1 MNEGTAGG
9 ANIMTRLREETM
21 PLHKETESGSFQVD
35 LLSGRLPLD
44 SYTDLLEQLLL
55 AHRALERNLGRMAE
69 SHAAF
74 RQVIHERQF
83 QERNLTKD
91 LLHFARDPN
100 RARALPA
107 TQSFIDWIEET
118 ARSMPMALLGIHY
131 VLEGSKNG
139 GRFIAK
145 AIRRA
150 YSLAAG
156 AGTCYLDP
164 HGDDQQTFWQ
174 EFKTSM
180 NRVDL
185 TGAEADSIVEAA
197 KETFRGI
204 VRIHQE
210 LHAAVRR
217 A

>member
-1 MNEGTAGG
+1 MNEVTAGG
-9 ANIMTRLREETM
+9 ASLMTRLREETM
-21 PLHKETESGSFQVD
+21 HLHKETESGPFQVD

-44 SYTDLLEQLLL
+44 SYAELLEQLLL
-55 AHRALERNLGRMAE
+55 AHRALERHLGRMAE
-69 SHAAF
+69 THAAF

-83 QERNLTKD
+83 QERNLMKD
-91 LLHFARDPN
+91 LLHFDRDPN

-107 TQSFIDWIEET
+107 TQSLIDWIEET
-118 ARSMPMALLGIHY
+118 ARSRAMALLGIHY

-139 GRFIAK
+139 GRFIAR
-145 AIRRA
+145 AIRRL
-150 YSLAAG
+150 YSLADG

-164 HGDDQQTFWQ
+164 HGDDQQAFWQ
-174 EFKTSM
+174 EFKSGM

-185 TGAEADSIVEAA
+185 TGAEADAIVEAA
-197 KETFRGI
+197 KETFRGLM
-204 VRIHQE
+204 RIHQE